1 MAERLDSVPES
12 YCSDD
17 DLQDDLD
24 YYYVGWSDEEEER
37 GEEEL
42 NELAANVDPEYY
54 EFKCLTQRSDVVG
67 YLDTQAEKL
76 VATLRGKCTV
86 SAPEVV
92 SSATCDRIGT
102 CVVFQFVYLWHVVW
116 VVPSTHLYY
125 CLLHIVSI
133 KAALRIIFLFG

>member
-24 YYYVGWSDEEEER
+24 YYYIGGSDGEAEQ

-54 EFKCLTQRSDVVG
+54 EFKCLTQRGDVVS

-76 VATLRGKCTV
+76 VATLRRKGAV
-86 SAPEVV
+86 SAAGGGQPCNV
-92 SSATCDRIGT
+92 R
-102 CVVFQFVYLWHVVW
+102 
-116 VVPSTHLYY
+116 PHLNVR
-125 CLLHIVSI
+125 CLAVCLPL
-133 KAALRIIFLFG
+133 ARGLG

>member
-24 YYYVGWSDEEEER
+24 YYYNDGSEDEER

-54 EFKCLTQRSDVVG
+54 EFKCLRKGADVLS
-67 YLDTQAEKL
+67 YLDTLADKL
-76 VATLRGKCTV
+76 VEALRGKG
-86 SAPEVV
+86 VV
-92 SSATCDRIGT
+92 SIAGRVDQVQLRGPATASACGGCGLFTLTAEGW
-102 CVVFQFVYLWHVVW
+102 FV
-116 VVPSTHLYY
+116 
-125 CLLHIVSI
+125 
-133 KAALRIIFLFG
+133 

>member
-24 YYYVGWSDEEEER
+24 YYYVGASDGEVER

-54 EFKCLTQRSDVVG
+54 EFKCLTQRSDVEG

-76 VATLRGKCTV
+76 VATLRGKCAV
-86 SAPEVV
+86 SAAGGGQPCTARPTASERALFCGLFT
-92 SSATCDRIGT
+92 SGT
-102 CVVFQFVYLWHVVW
+102 W
-116 VVPSTHLYY
+116 
-125 CLLHIVSI
+125 
-133 KAALRIIFLFG
+133 FG

>member
-24 YYYVGWSDEEEER
+24 YYYNGGSEGEER

-54 EFKCLTQRSDVVG
+54 EFKCLAKQGDVVA
-67 YLDTQAEKL
+67 YVDTLAEKL
-76 VATLRGKCTV
+76 VAALCVKGMVRIAGWSERLSMWFCASRACLPSGLR
-86 SAPEVV
+86 
-92 SSATCDRIGT
+92 
-102 CVVFQFVYLWHVVW
+102 FVYLRPAVVCLCRG
-116 VVPSTHLYY
+116 VV
-125 CLLHIVSI
+125 
-133 KAALRIIFLFG
+133 